1 MWMRLQL
8 LSMAIGN
15 AKSVRDPSLLMVVRL
30 MRWQT
35 GFMLGLLEQSRVVS
49 VGGGIAFLGSF
60 VSKTLQLL
68 MGDLILGL
76 THSFVYYRGYDV
88 ISH

>member
-15 AKSVRDPSLLMVVRL
+15 GKSVRDLSLLMVVRL
-30 MRWQT
+30 MRWQI
-35 GFMLGLLEQSRVVS
+35 GFTLGLLEQSRVVN

-68 MGDLILGL
+68 MGDLILWQQRIGC
-76 THSFVYYRGYDV
+76 
-88 ISH
+88 